1 MPWTMMMAVVLLS
14 FAARCNSF
22 IPRQQIITRT
32 KSSTRAFRGRATLLG
47 SAARDSQV
55 NNGKEPV
62 RIVQLD
68 SIERIFC
75 LSDLHTD
82 HRDNLTYLREKVFES
97 SLNENDLVI
106 VAGDISHDYAK
117 LKKTLKVIRDRCH
130 VFFICGNH
138 ESWLLRD
145 DKVSNS
151 LAKFE
156 HIYDLCR
163 RMGVHTD
170 PLYLHGKYPVWI
182 LPIDGWY
189 DGSLTCNEELC
200 EGFSHWPWMDFA
212 RARWPRNKFPPLPK
226 SSPNARIP
234 QGLVPHFMAQNQCRI
249 AAVQQ
254 RIQPNDAI
262 ISVSHFL
269 TNQQSLPD
277 WRDLE
282 KSTFDVQRWLDH
294 GAGGVSAKFAKVA
307 GSSLL
312 DEQIRSIV
320 PTASSSSGMH
330 SQRHIHVF
338 GHSHR
343 PKDFEYRGI
352 RYVHNPLGKPR
363 ERALYMVDPNVSF
376 QCLWDTTRHGEVAG
390 ETIIRYWE
398 EKGGGKEALW
408 ERLQKVRPGRYQRK

>member
-1 MPWTMMMAVVLLS
+1 MTMAVVLLS
-14 FAARCNSF
+14 SLIARCHSF
-22 IPRQQIITRT
+22 VPSRALCRKGYFQARVKLRSRT
-32 KSSTRAFRGRATLLG
+32 S
-47 SAARDSQV
+47 DSQE
-55 NNGKEPV
+55 NREKEAI

-82 HRDNLTYLREKVFES
+82 HRDNLTYLREKVYES

-106 VAGDISHDYAK
+106 VAGDISHDYVK
-117 LKKTLKVIRDRCH
+117 LKKTLKVIRDHCQ

-138 ESWLLRD
+138 EAWLLRD

-151 LAKFE
+151 LAKFDY
-156 HIYDLCR
+156 IYDLCR

-170 PLYLHGKYPVWI
+170 PLYLTGKHPVWI

-189 DGSLTCNEELC
+189 DGSLTFNEELC

-212 RARWPRNKFPPLPK
+212 RARWPRNEFPPLPK
-226 SSPNARIP
+226 SSSNARIP
-234 QGLVPHFMAQNQCRI
+234 QGLVPHFVAQNRCRI

-254 RIQPNDAI
+254 MIQPNDAV

-277 WRDLE
+277 WRDLD
-282 KSTFDVQRWLDH
+282 KTTFDVQRWLDH

-320 PTASSSSGMH
+320 PTSTRSDSKKNTDSH
-330 SQRHIHVF
+330 RHIHVF

-376 QCLWDTTRHGEVAG
+376 QSLWDTTRHGEVQG

-408 ERLQKVRPGRYQRK
+408 ERLEKVRPGRYQRK